1 MFGLNADNDS
11 RPVNTGDVDTY
22 IKGANSVSDNRDV
35 FFSYVASG
43 LEAFSNSWNF
53 NAYALV
59 PIADIEIVSI
69 LKIPGEIH
77 II

>member
-1 MFGLNADNDS
+1 MFGLNADDDS
-11 RPVNTGDVDTY
+11 RPVNTGGVNTY
-22 IKGANSVSDNRDV
+22 IKGVDSVSDNRDV

-43 LEAFSNSWNF
+43 LDAFSNSWNF

-59 PIADIEIVSI
+59 PIADVEIVSI